1 MSGIDRTVPSGT
13 IISIANVPVPTSSK
27 IKRECLFTFLLLEG
41 LFFWENGQEIIWDV
55 VINPQ
60 KVGPKG

>member
-1 MSGIDRTVPSGT
+1 MSGIDRTEPSGT

-27 IKRECLFTFLLLEG
+27 IKPECLFTFLLLEG

-55 VINPQ
+55 VINPR
-60 KVGPKG
+60 KVELKG